1 MQGCLPGYIQKS
13 SAGNISQ
20 TDQLGEQ
27 CSGVRFRVRVGGVM
41 VLYSNIFFILSATVD
56 PGFSTK
62 NPQLR
67 GMEETV

>member
-1 MQGCLPGYIQKS
+1 
-13 SAGNISQ
+13 
-20 TDQLGEQ
+20 
-27 CSGVRFRVRVGGVM
+27 M

-67 GMEETV
+67 GIEETV